1 MVTELQ
7 YDFHKTSSSIQ
18 KVIVAIHGWQ
28 GDRNSM
34 RPLIKSMNIQD
45 AAWYLI
51 EAPFPVKEGS
61 GWSWSYEISD
71 GKWEVEEPERLLR
84 HFFAELFAK
93 YTSENIYVIGF
104 SQGGLVCLDFV
115 LLLDQPLGGVFSICG
130 FLREPKID
138 KIRLH
143 PIQKNTPI
151 LIGHGKN
158 DDRVPVSASEN
169 AYRLLKNEKANVE
182 LFLYNGKHKIGMHF
196 MKKMSEII
204 QA

>member
-7 YDFHKTSSSIQ
+7 YDFHKTGSSIE
-18 KVIVAIHGWQ
+18 KIIVAIHGWQ

-34 RPLIKSMNIQD
+34 RPLIKSMNIKD
-45 AAWYLI
+45 TGWYLM
-51 EAPFPVKEGS
+51 EAPYPVKEGS

-71 GKWEVEEPERLLR
+71 GKWEIDEPRHLL
-84 HFFAELFAK
+84 HYFFAELFTK
-93 YTSENIYVIGF
+93 YASENIYVIGF

-130 FLREPKID
+130 FLREPNID

-143 PIQKNTPI
+143 PSQIYTPV
-151 LIGHGKN
+151 LIGHGK
-158 DDRVPVSASEN
+158 DDDKVPVKASEN
-169 AYRLLKNEKANVE
+169 AYRLFKKQGANVE
-182 LFLYNGKHKIGMHF
+182 LFLYNGKHKIGMDYL
-196 MKKMSEII
+196 KKMNEII